1 MPPFPQKPKP
11 WEPKPAEKAQQEY
24 INNARKWANSVLRAN
39 ERGVLPEFVGEAYSK
54 KIPLSFVGDSRYD
67 LRKNGLWGK
76 PPDKDEAAV
85 VEGSRNIRFDELLKR
100 AGTTF
105 TDAFVKRLEPVVP
118 NPMNDPKTI
127 LRYAISMHL
136 ASDTEDRLRSK
147 LQDGYKGQSG
157 MLPGPYVDSIVK
169 AVMNSREYND
179 YESFLND
186 RYSGTTEDDKK
197 IRYTPSDFNPFVYA
211 EPIIKEFLKPYGIDD
226 VSKMM
231 GPADI
236 PKEEMDAYFQEKGIK
251 PGALTQESER
261 ANYYKGRRKYLME
274 SEFPRWRQMMGRQ

>member
-1 MPPFPQKPKP
+1 MPPFQKPKP

-24 INNARKWANSVLRAN
+24 LASARKWANAVLRAN
-39 ERGVLPEFVGEAYSK
+39 ERGELPNFVGTSYSK
-54 KIPLSFVGDSRYD
+54 NIPLKFVGDTRYNM
-67 LRKNGLWGK
+67 RKEGMWGT
-76 PPDKDEAAV
+76 PPGPDEAAI
-85 VEGSRNIRFDELLKR
+85 VEGGTKVKFGELLKN

-105 TDAFVKRLEPVVP
+105 TDAFVRRLEPIVP
-118 NPMNDPKTI
+118 SPMDDPKTA
-127 LRYAISMHL
+127 LRFAISMNL
-136 ASDTEDRLRSK
+136 ATDTEDRLRSK

-179 YESFLND
+179 YESFLNA
-186 RYSGTTEDDKK
+186 RYSGTTEDGKK

-261 ANYYKGRRKYLME
+261 ANYYKGRRKHLME